1 MQDNSKILQSET
13 AVSGLSRFEF
23 GIVES
28 IACLII
34 VLTASLMIASSWD
47 DSQNWDEGEHL
58 TSGYL
63 CLAKQNF
70 QVNCWHPPLMKDI
83 AAVPLLFM
91 NVKAPPVRPGLL
103 KGNFTLPG
111 KFLYKI
117 GNDAQS
123 LLRAGRVSL
132 ILVVAG
138 FYAYF
143 FFTVRRFF
151 GRPAALLGL
160 TLLCCSPTFLA
171 HGRYITN
178 DVLAAA
184 AFFICI
190 SEFVAYLY
198 SQNDKRLL
206 WVGLVTGAA
215 QLVKFSLVLLY
226 PLYAVYA
233 VIFLFRNGFTLSKL
247 LASLTRVA
255 IIAGISLTVVAT
267 VYCHHTWNQPPSFQQ
282 KYNQRIFAIQFKRTA
297 PLLVSA
303 TQDVPLL
310 RGFSWYMTG
319 LSAQSMRMCT
329 RPPAQDKF
337 FIGQAVK
344 AIQSWSYFPIL
355 IVTKEPI
362 GFLGL
367 LILAAG
373 SFFAASVS
381 PKFQNEKSTDS
392 SEKNATSEAAMLL
405 LGCSLLFIWIYLTIA
420 MAGKLTIGIRHL
432 APVFPFVYMVGSVAL
447 VQAITAAKERSR
459 CLLISVVFV
468 LLSWGC
474 LSSLSSFPGFLAYF
488 NEFAGGKT
496 GGANIVND
504 SNYDWGTDLLRLRQY
519 MDNNNI
525 SQIYLRYVG
534 TANPKY
540 YLGERFKYL
549 DYRTLPPP
557 GSLVAISVRH
567 KQIEMLTVNE
577 EFHDGPPGGGNVA
590 KHKWLSS
597 LIPVGKAG
605 DSILIYR
612 TQ

>member
-1 MQDNSKILQSET
+1 
-13 AVSGLSRFEF
+13 
-23 GIVES
+23 
-28 IACLII
+28 
-34 VLTASLMIASSWD
+34 MIASSWD

-63 CLAKQNF
+63 CLAKQSF

-103 KGNFTLPG
+103 KGNFTVPG

-184 AFFICI
+184 AFFVCI
-190 SEFVAYLY
+190 SEFVTYLY

-206 WVGLVTGAA
+206 WVGLVTGVA

-233 VIFLFRNGFTLSKL
+233 VIFLCRNGFTLSKL
-247 LASLTRVA
+247 LSSLTRVA
-255 IIAGISLTVVAT
+255 IIAGISLVVVAA

-282 KYNQRIFAIQFKRTA
+282 KYNRMLFAIQFKRSA

-329 RPPAQDKF
+329 RRAAPDKLF
-337 FIGQAVK
+337 MGKAVK

-373 SFFAASVS
+373 TFFAARVTSARNRRR
-381 PKFQNEKSTDS
+381 NEKFT
-392 SEKNATSEAAMLL
+392 EKHAAFEASISL
-405 LGCSLLFIWIYLTIA
+405 LGFSLLFISLYLTIA
-420 MAGKLTIGIRHL
+420 MAGNLTIGIRHL
-432 APVFPFVYMVGSVAL
+432 APVFPFVYMVASVAL
-447 VQAITAAKERSR
+447 VKAITTAKERSR
-459 CLLISVVFV
+459 FLLIAVVFG

-488 NEFAGGKT
+488 NEFAGGKA

-519 MDNNNI
+519 MDNNNV

-540 YLGERFKYL
+540 YLGKRFKYL

-567 KQIEMLTVNE
+567 KQIETFTINE
-577 EFHDGPPGGGNVA
+577 DVRNDSTSSAAKVA